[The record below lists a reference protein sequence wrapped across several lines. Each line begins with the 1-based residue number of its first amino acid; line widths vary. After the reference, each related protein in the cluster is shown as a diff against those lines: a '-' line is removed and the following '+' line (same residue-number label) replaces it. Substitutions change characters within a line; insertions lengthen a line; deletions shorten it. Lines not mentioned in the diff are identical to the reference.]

1 MLYTIYVIFKIS
13 PTAGVIVS
21 TTLCIPLNPR
31 NSIFIK
37 FISFLIAYRTTYAT
51 LIVFTL
57 YAAYLRSSK

>member
-21 TTLCIPLNPR
+21 ATLYTPLNPHD
-31 NSIFIK
+31 SVFIK
-37 FISFLIAYRTTYAT
+37 FILFLIAYRTTYAT
-51 LIVFTL
+51 LIVSTL